1 MSLQEIVKSR
11 GFKNFMAKLYGIG
24 ASIVIVGALFKITH
38 IQGAD
43 IMLGVGLITEAVIF
57 FFSAFEPPH
66 VEPDWSLVY
75 PELAG
80 MYHGAEDLGDEL
92 PEFMEDDLE
101 EEEDLSVSQQLDQML
116 SEANIGPE
124 LIGSLGAGLRNLN
137 DTASNMNKFTD
148 AAEANTEFVE
158 NVKGAS
164 SSVNKLSVTYEK
176 ASEVLASD
184 IESTEAYHSNIK
196 SASTAAASLSE
207 SYSSAAE
214 AMKNDV
220 SATGVFNQSVR
231 DAAENASAL
240 AHEYNKSIE
249 TLRQSSE
256 ALNFSGIDGG
266 NYNEELKKISSNL
279 GALNAVYE
287 LQLQNSNEQVEASA
301 KIQESMNE
309 FLTRLDSS
317 ISSTQKYEDGVA
329 VLAKNVESL
338 NQVYGNMLSAMNV
351 APKA

>member
-38 IQGAD
+38 IPGAD
-43 IMLGVGLITEAVIF
+43 LMLGVGLITEAVIF

-80 MYHGAEDLGDEL
+80 MYHGVEDIGDGL
-92 PEFMEDDLE
+92 PDFMEDEL
-101 EEEDLSVSQQLDQML
+101 EEEDLSVSQQLDGML
-116 SEANIGPE
+116 KEANIGAE

-148 AAEANTEFVE
+148 AAEANAEFVE

-164 SSVNKLSVTYEK
+164 GSVSKLSSTYDK
-176 ASEVLASD
+176 ASEALVSD

-196 SASTAAASLSE
+196 AASTAAASLSE
-207 SYSSAAE
+207 SYQSAAT
-214 AMKNDV
+214 AMKDDV
-220 SATGVFNQSVR
+220 SATGIFNQSIR
-231 DAAENASAL
+231 DAAENATAL
-240 AHEYNKSIE
+240 ANEYNMSIE
-249 TLRQSSE
+249 TLRKSSE
-256 ALNFSGIDGG
+256 ALNFSTIDGG
-266 NYNEELKKISSNL
+266 NYTEELKKISSNL

-287 LQLQNSNEQVEASA
+287 LQLQGSNEQVEASA
-301 KIQESMNE
+301 KIQESMGQ
-309 FLTRLDSS
+309 FLDKLNTS
-317 ISSTQKYEDGVA
+317 ISTTQQYEDGVA

-338 NQVYGNMLSAMNV
+338 NQVYGNMLAAMNV